1 MFVAV
6 RGAAGLEDDID
17 GDGDDAVAGLLG
29 SLLVGS
35 GDNRGDIDDRVA
47 SFDCDLLLLRLD
59 MTVLLRVAFAVGGV
73 AGEGAREAGPPC
85 LLRKEVGVCMESTVA
100 IVSVYLSL

>member
-1 MFVAV
+1 
-6 RGAAGLEDDID
+6 
-17 GDGDDAVAGLLG
+17 
-29 SLLVGS
+29 
-35 GDNRGDIDDRVA
+35 
-47 SFDCDLLLLRLD
+47 LLLLRLD

-100 IVSVYLSL
+100 IVSVYLSF